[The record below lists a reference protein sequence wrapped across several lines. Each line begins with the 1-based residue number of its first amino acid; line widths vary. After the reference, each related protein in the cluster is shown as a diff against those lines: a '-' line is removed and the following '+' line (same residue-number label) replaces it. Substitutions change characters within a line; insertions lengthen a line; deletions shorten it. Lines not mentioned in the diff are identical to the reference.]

1 MMKMEI
7 KMNEEKI
14 NREKK
19 YRLQGMY
26 KRLDDG
32 FADLGM
38 LKVEDGS
45 DTLMYYG
52 INEAKDFANF
62 GRMVLALKREEW
74 FMDNVV
80 VWRLSMLN
88 FARRSAENAA
98 IKNGVNG
105 KMEATGAM

>member
-38 LKVEDGS
+38 LKEDGS

-80 VWRLSMLN
+80 VWRLYESDDTVDPDD
-88 FARRSAENAA
+88 FAVNDLVEYYRKKGLIRR
-98 IKNGVNG
+98 
-105 KMEATGAM
+105 

>member
-80 VWRLSMLN
+80 VWRLYESDDTVDPDD
-88 FARRSAENAA
+88 FAVNDLVEYYRKKGLIRR
-98 IKNGVNG
+98 
-105 KMEATGAM
+105 

>member
-1 MMKMEI
+1 
-7 KMNEEKI
+7 
-14 NREKK
+14 
-19 YRLQGMY
+19 MY

-80 VWRLSMLN
+80 VWRLYESDDTVDPDD
-88 FARRSAENAA
+88 FAVNDLVEYYRKKGLIRR
-98 IKNGVNG
+98 
-105 KMEATGAM
+105 

>member
-26 KRLDDG
+26 KRPDDG

-80 VWRLSMLN
+80 VWRLYESDDTVDPDD
-88 FARRSAENAA
+88 FA
-98 IKNGVNG
+98 VNDLVEYYPY
-105 KMEATGAM
+105 KYKI